1 MKKLVIASNNPG
13 KLKEIQHILAPL
25 DIAIIPQAKLAIP
38 ECDEPF
44 HTFIENALTKARHAS
59 QHARL
64 PAVSDDSGICVDVL
78 GGSPGVY
85 SARFAGEPKSDAR
98 NNQKLIEVLRNKSN
112 RKAHYYCVMVLVR
125 REDDPEPVIAEGR
138 WQGEIINE
146 PRGTGG
152 FGYDPYFFVPQL
164 GKTGA
169 ELPMDLKNKIS
180 HRAIALKMLV
190 QKLKEL
196 AI

>member
-1 MKKLVIASNNPG
+1 MKKLVIASNNAG

-25 DIAIIPQAKLAIP
+25 DIAIIPQAELAIP
-38 ECDEPF
+38 ACPEPF
-44 HTFIENALTKARHAS
+44 QTFIENALTKARHAS
-59 QHARL
+59 QHAGL

-78 GGSPGVY
+78 GGAPGVY

-98 NNQKLIEVLRNKSN
+98 NNQKLVEVLRNKSN

-125 REDDPEPVIAEGR
+125 RDDDPEPVIAEGR

-152 FGYDPYFFVPQL
+152 FGYDRYFLIPEL

-169 ELPMDLKNKIS
+169 ELPMDLKNQIS

>member
-1 MKKLVIASNNPG
+1 MKKLVIASNNAG

-25 DIAIIPQAKLAIP
+25 DFVIIPQAELAIP
-38 ECDEPF
+38 ACPEPF
-44 HTFIENALTKARHAS
+44 QTFIENALTKARHAS
-59 QHARL
+59 QHAGL

-78 GGSPGVY
+78 GGAPGVY

-98 NNQKLIEVLRNKSN
+98 NNQKLVEVLRNKSN

-125 REDDPEPVIAEGR
+125 RDDDPEPVIAEGR
-138 WQGEIINE
+138 WQGEIISE

-152 FGYDPYFFVPQL
+152 FGYDPYFLIPEL

-169 ELPMDLKNKIS
+169 ELPMDLKNQIS